1 MDWETEHNLKKESFV
16 KASLEALSKHEL
28 NAFNS
33 LKTKFWAIKRR
44 IRELKREVAD
54 LEKQRY
60 LLTKSKKK
68 FNYFAIAL
76 MAVLVIISFFKNQ
89 SNEESWLIIILAAL
103 VYAWNAFSFHE
114 EDKTLFQL
122 IQTKDQTIEL
132 ISMSLIELGFSNVAA
147 ENDIWLRLSEQG
159 TSPNL
164 LSDSDKLLWST
175 YQIDLD
181 VTILRSIGVDVPF
194 TF

>member
-44 IRELKREVAD
+44 VRELKKEVAD
-54 LEKQRY
+54 LEKQRG
-60 LLTKSKKK
+60 LLKKSKKK

-76 MAVLVIISFFKNQ
+76 MAVLLIISFFKNH
-89 SNEESWLIIILAAL
+89 SNEESWLVIILAAL

-132 ISMSLIELGFSNVAA
+132 ISMPLIELGFSNVAA

-164 LSDSDKLLWST
+164 LSRSDKLLWST

>member
-1 MDWETEHNLKKESFV
+1 MDWETEHNLRRESFV

-33 LKTKFWAIKRR
+33 LKTKFWAIKSRV
-44 IRELKREVAD
+44 RELKKEVAD
-54 LEKQRY
+54 LEKQRGS
-60 LLTKSKKK
+60 LKKSKKK

-76 MAVLVIISFFKNQ
+76 MAVLLIISFFKNQ
-89 SNEESWLIIILAAL
+89 SNEESGLTIILAAL

-122 IQTKDQTIEL
+122 VQTKDQTIEL
-132 ISMSLIELGFSNVAA
+132 ISMPLIELGFSNVAA
-147 ENDIWLRLSEQG
+147 ENDLWLRLSEQG
-159 TSPNL
+159 TSPSL

-181 VTILRSIGVDVPF
+181 VTILRFIGVDVPF